1 MSIQIN
7 KEKCIGCG
15 RCVEACPGNLIRVG
29 QDKKAQMRIPE
40 DCWGCTSC
48 MKECPVS
55 AISLFLSADIGG
67 AGSTMRIEKDG
78 DLYNWIV
85 HRPSG
90 KETVISVNRKNAN
103 QY

>member
-1 MSIQIN
+1 MSITIDRSI
-7 KEKCIGCG
+7 CISCM
-15 RCVEACPGNLIRVG
+15 RCADACPGNLIW
-29 QDKKAQMRIPE
+29 KKDGKADIRIPS

-48 MKECPVS
+48 MKVCPVS
-55 AISLFLSADIGG
+55 AISLFLGADIGG
-67 AGSTMRIEKDG
+67 AGSAMRIEKDG

-90 KETVISVNRKNAN
+90 EETVITVNRKNAN